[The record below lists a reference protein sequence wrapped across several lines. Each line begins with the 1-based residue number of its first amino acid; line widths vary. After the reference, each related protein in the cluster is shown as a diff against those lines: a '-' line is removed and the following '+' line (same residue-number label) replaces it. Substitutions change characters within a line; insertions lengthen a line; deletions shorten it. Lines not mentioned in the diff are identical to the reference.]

1 MQDLSRE
8 LRQSYSTRGAPPEV
22 RSLNSSFDYVDLNMN
37 EALKA
42 VGETAK
48 SGRGKTFFKKEYKED
63 KAYGS
68 ADESVFERQLKMPN
82 V

>member
-1 MQDLSRE
+1 
-8 LRQSYSTRGAPPEV
+8 
-22 RSLNSSFDYVDLNMN
+22 MN

-42 VGETAK
+42 VGDTAK
-48 SGRGKTFFKKEYKED
+48 HGKGRALFKKEYKED

>member
-1 MQDLSRE
+1 
-8 LRQSYSTRGAPPEV
+8 
-22 RSLNSSFDYVDLNMN
+22 MN

>member
-1 MQDLSRE
+1 M
-8 LRQSYSTRGAPPEV
+8 

-42 VGETAK
+42 VGDTAK
-48 SGRGKTFFKKEYKED
+48 TGRGRALFKKEYKED